1 MRTMTI
7 SIVHHRQRPPG
18 DVQFAQYLSI
28 TLLVILQ
35 AAVNQLRN
43 CEIKFYPRKYQ
54 RKSKF
59 NKKKTEEEKESA
71 KPLDY
76 DSLIEEI
83 KGMTI

>member
-1 MRTMTI
+1 MSKI
-7 SIVHHRQRPPG
+7 S
-18 DVQFAQYLSI
+18 L
-28 TLLVILQ
+28 
-35 AAVNQLRN
+35 
-43 CEIKFYPRKYQ
+43 KFYPRKYQ

-83 KGMTI
+83 KGTIIMNMSSTSNTVSVIQSWAKDCRFY